1 VILTFREKEIARR
14 IVLVFKQFVCG
25 FDILRVQEGHSVV
38 SYVCDVNGWSFVKNS
53 RYVCTD
59 CTCNIQ
65 RRLVTYLT
73 PNARTR
79 SKYYDDCSQIL
90 SEHILA
96 LAKPTALC
104 TFSTLDPLLSNRV
117 DDDILDDWKKKG
129 NFLSKAVRML
139 TGAPDDRDED
149 IGSDA
154 GMSATPTRDT
164 NGAAVGSP
172 PRSDTGEI
180 LASAAATLSEG
191 ALPVRDFPSDLTSQ
205 PAPLSHPDSRVGS
218 TGDLR
223 ELHLR
228 SSSVASAGPG
238 SHQEELRCVIAIV
251 RHGDRTP
258 KQKLKV
264 NMTCPQILK
273 FFHKHVKD
281 CQKDLKVKAKAPLT
295 EFLRTVKSALEQNAG
310 TQSETTRHQLTHM
323 RDVLERWKIVG
334 LNRKLQVH

>member
-1 VILTFREKEIARR
+1 LTFDLHQLQT
-14 IVLVFKQFVCG
+14 V
-25 FDILRVQEGHSVV
+25 
-38 SYVCDVNGWSFVKNS
+38 
-53 RYVCTD
+53 
-59 CTCNIQ
+59 
-65 RRLVTYLT
+65 
-73 PNARTR
+73 R

-104 TFSTLDPLLSNRV
+104 TFSTLDPLLSHRV
-117 DDDILDDWKKKG
+117 DDDNLDDWKKKG

-154 GMSATPTRDT
+154 DKAATPTRDT
-164 NGAAVGSP
+164 SGAAVASP
-172 PRSDTGEI
+172 QRSDTGEV

-205 PAPLSHPDSRVGS
+205 PAPLSHPDSRVES

-223 ELHLR
+223 ELYLR
-228 SSSVASAGPG
+228 SSSLASAGPG

-310 TQSETTRHQLTHM
+310 TQSETTRHQLMHM

-334 LNRKLQVH
+334 LNRKLQVCVFLR